1 MRIHCFPNSQR
12 AMITKKFIITIYIQ
26 HLLWNLI
33 STMGTDHEIN
43 HIPENYVIF
52 IIKLYFDFTPEYP
65 HLFVGMNNFGQISSG
80 NGQVMMTYLIWP
92 GDLLIMQKTIFIPI
106 VAWAL
111 IVAPALGWIFLAIS
125 WTYRWK

>member
-1 MRIHCFPNSQR
+1 
-12 AMITKKFIITIYIQ
+12 
-26 HLLWNLI
+26 
-33 STMGTDHEIN
+33 
-43 HIPENYVIF
+43 
-52 IIKLYFDFTPEYP
+52 
-65 HLFVGMNNFGQISSG
+65 LFVGMNHFGQISSG
-80 NGQVMMTYLIWP
+80 NGQVVMTYLIWP